1 MAGIASLTERR
12 SVLAVMAEFDQLAR
26 DAFLKRH
33 GFGKAKWWYAIHDG
47 KQYDSK
53 AIVGAAIGHQ
63 TGKPLRSTDFS
74 GGEGSVVRKLRSLG
88 FEVVRVEINEAT
100 VKLPE
105 EVSDSFAEG
114 MRTTVLVNR
123 VERSARAR
131 IACIEVHGSACAACG
146 VRFEDIYGIEFT
158 GLIHVHHLVPLASRS
173 EIRDVDPKND
183 LRPVCPN
190 CHAAIH
196 YGGGNRSIED
206 VQACLARSR
215 AGGGVE

>member
-1 MAGIASLTERR
+1 MAGLASLTERS
-12 SVLAVMAEFDQLAR
+12 SVLAVMTEFDQLTR

-53 AIVGAAIGHQ
+53 AIVGAAIVHQ
-63 TGKPLRSTDFS
+63 TGQPLRSRDFS

-88 FEVVRVEINEAT
+88 FEVVRMEINDGT

-105 EVSDSFAEG
+105 EVSESLAEG

-123 VERSARAR
+123 VERSAKAR
-131 IACIEVHGSACAACG
+131 IACIEAHGSACAVCG
-146 VRFEDIYGIEFT
+146 VRFEEVYGMEFT

-173 EIRDVDPKND
+173 GTGNVDPKND

-196 YGGGNRSIED
+196 YGGGTRSIED
-206 VQACLARSR
+206 VRACLARSR
-215 AGGGVE
+215 AGMA

>member
-1 MAGIASLTERR
+1 MAGIASLTERS
-12 SVLAVMAEFDQLAR
+12 SVLAVMAEFDQLTR

-63 TGKPLRSTDFS
+63 TGQPLRSTDFS
-74 GGEGSVVRKLRSLG
+74 GGEGSVVRKLRSLR
-88 FEVVRVEINEAT
+88 FEVVRTEINHGT
-100 VKLPE
+100 VGLPE
-105 EVSDSFAEG
+105 EVSDSFPEG

-123 VERSARAR
+123 VERSAKAR
-131 IACIEVHGSACAACG
+131 IACIEIHGSACAVCG
-146 VRFEDIYGIEFT
+146 VRFEDMYGIEFT
-158 GLIHVHHLVPLASRS
+158 GLIHVHHLVPIARI

-196 YGGGNRSIED
+196 YGGGTRSIED
-206 VQACLARSR
+206 VRACLARHR
-215 AGGGVE
+215 AGGDAE